1 MSSWE
6 LAEYR
11 YREKF
16 HLSYEAMMNE
26 PLDRFFTNIKIMQL
40 EGEKSRIE
48 QKRSE
53 RKRGSS

>member
-16 HLSYEAMMNE
+16 HLSYEAMQNE

-40 EGEKSRIE
+40 EGEKAKIE
-48 QKRSE
+48 RKRTE
-53 RKRGSS
+53 RKRG